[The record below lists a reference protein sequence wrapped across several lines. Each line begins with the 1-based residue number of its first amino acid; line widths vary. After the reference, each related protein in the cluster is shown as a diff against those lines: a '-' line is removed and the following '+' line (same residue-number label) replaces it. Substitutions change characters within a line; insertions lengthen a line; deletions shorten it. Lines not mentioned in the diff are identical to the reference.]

1 MAQSAVLKAQ
11 KRTKLGTR
19 TARALRA
26 QGQIPANIQGD
37 GDHVDVS
44 IDEREFL
51 ASRRAQVHLYDI
63 DVEGTE
69 ETAVVRELQWDT
81 FGDNIIHIEFRK
93 VVRGVELESEV
104 SLNFTGHPKSGVVNH
119 LVETVQILCIPSL
132 IPDNLEVKVEGLE
145 EGSHIKAS
153 DIILP
158 EGIKLAGDLD
168 QDVATI
174 VGAHGT
180 EREDLGDDEGDE
192 PQEPDLVGEEPT
204 KPDDDEG

>member
-1 MAQSAVLKAQ
+1 
-11 KRTKLGTR
+11 
-19 TARALRA
+19 
-26 QGQIPANIQGD
+26 
-37 GDHVDVS
+37 
-44 IDEREFL
+44 
-51 ASRRAQVHLYDI
+51 VHLYDI

-81 FGDNIIHIEFRK
+81 FGDSIIHIEFRK